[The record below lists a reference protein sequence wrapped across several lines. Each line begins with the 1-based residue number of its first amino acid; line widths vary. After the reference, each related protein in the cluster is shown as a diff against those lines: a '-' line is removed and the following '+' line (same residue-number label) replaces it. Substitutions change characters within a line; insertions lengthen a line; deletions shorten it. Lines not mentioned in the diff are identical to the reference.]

1 MHVGPLRIIAATAL
15 LLGFAGTVFAA
26 NAGSHRSAARWTNA
40 THRSANGLHAR
51 RVLGGRRLVRR
62 KPSAHANAAYK
73 ANRLAPSWPAPRM
86 LPFQSPGATV
96 ITRQDLDALNATT
109 LRDALRY
116 APGVIVK

>member
-1 MHVGPLRIIAATAL
+1 MHIGPLRIIAATAL

-26 NAGSHRSAARWTNA
+26 NAGSYRSAPRWINA
-40 THRSANGLHAR
+40 TYRSAGGLRAQR
-51 RVLGGRRLVRR
+51 ILGGRRLVRR
-62 KPSAHANAAYK
+62 DPSAHANAAYK
-73 ANRLAPSWPAPRM
+73 ANRLAPAWPAPPRQ
-86 LPFQSPGATV
+86 PFQAPGATV